1 MRVAIVTESFLPDV
15 NGVTN
20 SVLRVLDFLRENNH
34 QAIVI
39 APENNKGI
47 REYRGFKV
55 IRTASLRINQM
66 IPIAIPERT
75 IEPLLEGFSPD
86 VIHLASPII
95 LGNYVNKIAKKMG
108 IPTVSIYQT
117 DIAGF
122 AKQYKLSIAHNSL
135 RKWVASIHSLTD
147 RTLVPS
153 TWSLKQLE
161 AEGVSNVKIW
171 QRGVNLEK
179 FNPTHRSETLRHQL
193 GGQNKSLVGYVGRIA
208 PEKGLE
214 NLIALNNRKDIQ
226 LVIVGDGPS
235 REKYVKY
242 LNNAIFLGFKENQE
256 LSSIYASLD
265 LFIHTGKYETFCQSV
280 QEALSSGIPV
290 IAPESGGP
298 LDLITHLVSGYLI
311 DTENGNTLNYAVD
324 HFLHESD
331 RQSMSNI
338 ARTSVLGRSWSAIN
352 NQLISHYKDVQLIA
366 KNVRGAA

>member
-1 MRVAIVTESFLPDV
+1 MKVAIVTESFLPDV

-20 SVLRVLDFLRENNH
+20 SVLRVLDFLHENGH

-47 REYRGFKV
+47 KEYLGFKI
-55 IRTASLRINQM
+55 IRTTSLRINQM

-95 LGNYVNKIAKKMG
+95 LGSYVTKIAKKMG

-135 RKWVASIHSLTD
+135 RKWVANIHAQTD

-161 AEGVSNVKIW
+161 AEGVSNARIW

-179 FNPTHRSETLRHQL
+179 FNPAHRSETLRHQL
-193 GGQNKSLVGYVGRIA
+193 GGSHKSLVGYIGRIA

-265 LFIHTGKYETFCQSV
+265 LFIHTGRYETFCQSV

-311 DTENGNTLNYAVD
+311 DTEDGNTLNYAVD

-331 RQSMSNI
+331 RKSMANI

-366 KNVRGAA
+366 KNVMCAA